1 MGFLTSVNFKSNN
14 FLFISYSHRNEKEV
28 KEFLLH
34 LDKRWIN
41 YWYDAD
47 LRIGERWNER
57 VKIHLSDPRCLGAIV
72 FVSEAWA
79 VSDPC
84 EEELLFMK
92 EKGLTIY
99 PVFLETDL
107 SETVNKKLKDYLDI
121 DDKVLYATNN
131 DASAEQLLRTLLNTG
146 VDVVNN
152 FEAIIAKLSK
162 QNKVDEKKG
171 LYYFKIGK
179 YPQNIHETVYEKRNK
194 DEVFYDDYDI
204 KSYLQIP
211 NSYDA
216 YEFEDIL
223 WRVIDINRDEIV
235 LLASSSLFSSLG
247 IKEELQ
253 KELETF
259 KKLSGLDKYHV
270 SLLDDET
277 YCVYKDTIIKSR
289 MHESEYVLKSYRHT
303 ENIYFFL
310 SNNQITLIN
319 QEYQRMDNGYLSPS
333 SCYGSP
339 ILMMKIDVDK
349 EL

>member
-319 QEYQRMDNGYLSPS
+319 QDWRT
-333 SCYGSP
+333 
-339 ILMMKIDVDK
+339 ITR
-349 EL
+349 

>member
-14 FLFISYSHRNEKEV
+14 FLFISYSHKNEQEV
-28 KEFLLH
+28 KEFLLR

-57 VKIHLSDPRCLGAIV
+57 VKSHLSDSRCLGSIV

-79 VSDPC
+79 ISDAC

-92 EKGLTIY
+92 DKGIAVY
-99 PVFLETDL
+99 PVFLETNLNDAAK
-107 SETVNKKLKDYLDI
+107 KKLKDYLDI
-121 DDKVLYATNN
+121 DDTMLYATNS
-131 DASAEQLLRTLLNTG
+131 DASADQLLRTLLDTD

-211 NSYDA
+211 NTYDA

-235 LLASSSLFSSLG
+235 LLSSASLFSGLG
-247 IKEELQ
+247 SREEIQ
-253 KELETF
+253 KELDVF
-259 KKLSGLDKYHV
+259 KRLSGLDKYRV
-270 SLLDDET
+270 SLLDDKT
-277 YCVYKDTIIKSR
+277 FNIYKDTIIKSR